1 MEFGGRPIRD
11 DFVWQAHVEASPR
24 WLKPFLRVP
33 KDASPPLAMSPVH
46 PDAVGSHGPEAVDWV
61 DRELGI
67 DLRWWQRLA
76 VVRQLEHRKDGSLCW
91 PDVVESASRRVGK
104 SVRLR
109 SMALWRLAEGPAL
122 FPEPQLAIHTGKD
135 LAIVRE
141 IQRGAWHWAESQS
154 PSWRVVR
161 AIGRESIEDAT
172 GEHRWLAR
180 STDSVYGYDVT
191 LGMVDEAWAVD
202 PSTVAEGLEPAAME
216 RLSPQIVVTST
227 AHRKATSLMRGR
239 ITDSMAATSSLL
251 MLWSVPDGLDAS
263 ELGTWRAASAFWSP
277 ARERLISSKWERAV
291 RGEQDPELDDPDPLA
306 GFESQY
312 LNRWQL
318 KLGAGGAL
326 PGWSDLVTDRVPP
339 AAEALGV
346 AADVA
351 GAWFSLGAF
360 GSDFVAPVLRW
371 RAADGV
377 GQFVRQV
384 ADVALRRSLPVAV
397 GNKSAAA
404 FMIRD
409 LEDAGVYVIPTS
421 FDDFVQASA
430 DFADAV
436 ETGMITHGAMP
447 ELDSAVLASRWRK
460 VGDRRA
466 LDTRGADV
474 SMLEAVAL
482 ARLLAVG
489 SMAGPPTI
497 Y

>member
-1 MEFGGRPIRD
+1 
-11 DFVWQAHVEASPR
+11 
-24 WLKPFLRVP
+24 
-33 KDASPPLAMSPVH
+33 MSPVH
-46 PDAVGSHGPEAVDWV
+46 SEAVGSYGPAAVDWIAKS
-61 DRELGI
+61 LGI
-67 DLRWWQRLA
+67 DLRWWQQLA
-76 VVRQLEHRKDGSLCW
+76 VVRQLEFREDGSLCW

-109 SMALWRLAEGPAL
+109 AMALWRLAEAPAL
-122 FPEPQLAIHTGKD
+122 FAEPQLAIHTGKD

-141 IQRGAWHWAESQS
+141 IQRGGWFWAEKQG
-154 PSWRVVR
+154 WRVVR
-161 AIGRESIEDAT
+161 AIGRESIENDA
-172 GEHRWLAR
+172 HRWLAR

-202 PSTVAEGLEPAAME
+202 PSTVAEGLEPAVLE
-216 RLSPQIVVTST
+216 RVSAQIVLTST

-239 ITDSMAATSSLL
+239 ISDSLAMDSSLL
-251 MLWSVPDGLDAS
+251 LLWSVPDDADTS
-263 ELGTWRAASAFWSP
+263 DLGSWRAASAHWSP
-277 ARERLISSKWERAV
+277 ARERLMQSKWERAL
-291 RGEQDPELDDPDPLA
+291 RGEQDDELDDPDPLA

-318 KLGAGGAL
+318 RLGAGGAL
-326 PGWSDLVTDRVPP
+326 PGWANLVTERVPP

-346 AADVA
+346 AADVS

-377 GQFVRQV
+377 PQFVRQV
-384 ADVALRRSLPVAV
+384 AEIATRRSLPVAV
-397 GNKSAAA
+397 GAKGAAA

-409 LEDAGVYVIPTS
+409 LEDANVYVIPTS

-436 ETGMITHGAMP
+436 ETSMVAHGAMP
-447 ELDSAVLASRWRK
+447 ELDAAVLASRWRK

-482 ARLLAVG
+482 ARLLAVTTTP
-489 SMAGPPTI
+489 AI

>member
-1 MEFGGRPIRD
+1 
-11 DFVWQAHVEASPR
+11 
-24 WLKPFLRVP
+24 
-33 KDASPPLAMSPVH
+33 
-46 PDAVGSHGPEAVDWV
+46 
-61 DRELGI
+61 
-67 DLRWWQRLA
+67 
-76 VVRQLEHRKDGSLCW
+76 
-91 PDVVESASRRVGK
+91 
-104 SVRLR
+104 
-109 SMALWRLAEGPAL
+109 MALWRLAEAPAL
-122 FPEPQLAIHTGKD
+122 FAEPQLAIHTGKD

-141 IQRGAWHWAESQS
+141 IQRGGWFWAEKQG
-154 PSWRVVR
+154 WRVVR
-161 AIGRESIEDAT
+161 AIGRESIENDA
-172 GEHRWLAR
+172 HRWLAR

-202 PSTVAEGLEPAAME
+202 PSTVAEGLEPAVLE
-216 RLSPQIVVTST
+216 RVSPQIVLTST

-239 ITDSMAATSSLL
+239 ISDSLAMDSSLL
-251 MLWSVPDGLDAS
+251 LLWSVPDDADTS
-263 ELGTWRAASAFWSP
+263 DLGSWRAASAHWSP
-277 ARERLISSKWERAV
+277 ARERLMQLKWERAL
-291 RGEQDPELDDPDPLA
+291 RGEQDDELDDPDPLA

-318 KLGAGGAL
+318 RLGAGGAF
-326 PGWSDLVTDRVPP
+326 PGWANLVTERVPP

-346 AADVA
+346 AADVS

-377 GQFVRQV
+377 AQFVRQV
-384 ADVALRRSLPVAV
+384 AEIATRRSLPVAV
-397 GNKSAAA
+397 GAKGAAG

-409 LEDAGVYVIPTS
+409 LEDANVYVIPTS

-436 ETGMITHGAMP
+436 ETSMVAHGGMP
-447 ELDSAVLASRWRK
+447 ELDAAVLASRWRK

-466 LDTRGADV
+466 LDARGADV

-482 ARLLAVG
+482 ARLLAVTTTP
-489 SMAGPPTI
+489 AI